1 MTRSPS
7 QRGFTLAETLVALF
21 VLAIVSAAGTGLL
34 MGASSSSKQLRDKET
49 EIRTLDMAQA
59 FLRNDIAALS
69 MRATVTETGFGAPG
83 NLFGNASDQRGPILA
98 FVRSGWVNPQNRED
112 RSTLQHVEYRL
123 ENSTLIRTAT
133 VRPDAVAGTPHVER
147 VLLEG
152 VNRVDVRF
160 LRGGEWSREWQGD
173 AGQALHILPD
183 LIELEIVFEDERELV
198 ISALTGGRV

>member
-1 MTRSPS
+1 MMRSPS
-7 QRGFTLAETLVALF
+7 QSGFTLAETLVALF

-69 MRATVTETGFGAPG
+69 MRATVPETGFGAPG

-123 ENSTLIRTAT
+123 ENNTLIRTAT
-133 VRPDAVAGTPHVER
+133 VRPDAVTGTPRVER

-152 VNRVDVRF
+152 VSRIDVRF

-173 AGQALHILPD
+173 AGQGLHILPD
-183 LIELEIVFEDERELV
+183 LIELEIVLEDERELV
-198 ISALTGGRV
+198 ISSLTGGRV